1 MDINEIVKEV
11 TKSVMERIGSVSSS
25 DGAGSNASYDAN
37 YAQYM
42 DHTVLKPETVKA
54 TLKKFC
60 DEAKQ
65 YHFASVC
72 VNPANVPYVA
82 AQLKGSGVKTCSV
95 IGFPLGANTS
105 FIKAAEAIE
114 AIKNGAEEVDMVI
127 NIGALKD
134 REYDVVYN
142 DILAV
147 VNASHPA
154 AIVKVIIET
163 SALTDEEKI
172 AACTLAKKAGA
183 DFVKT
188 STGFGTGGATVEDV
202 RLMKQTVGEG
212 VKVKASTGINDR
224 RICDEMLKA
233 GAVRMGT
240 SKGIKIIK
248 GEIDPKPE
256 DCEKCGKCSSQ
267 CPSGLVHITKQ
278 AY

>member
-11 TKSVMERIGSVSSS
+11 TRSVMEKAGGEASVKITK
-25 DGAGSNASYDAN
+25 AGYDAS

-42 DHTVLKPETVKA
+42 DHTVLKQDTVKA

-72 VNPANVPYVA
+72 INSANVAYVA
-82 AQLKGSGVKTCSV
+82 SQLKGSGVKTCSV
-95 IGFPLGANTS
+95 IGFPLGATTS
-105 FIKAAEAIE
+105 LVKAVEASE
-114 AIKNGAEEVDMVI
+114 AIKNGADEVDMVI

-134 REYDVVYN
+134 KEYDVVYN

-147 VNASHPA
+147 VNAAHPN

-163 SALTDEEKI
+163 GLLTDEEKV
-172 AACTLAKKAGA
+172 AACTLAKKAGV

-188 STGFGTGGATVEDV
+188 CTGFGPGAATVEDI

-212 VKVKASTGINDR
+212 IKVKASTGINDR
-224 RICDEMLKA
+224 KICDEMLKA
-233 GAVRMGT
+233 GATRMGT
-240 SKGIKIIK
+240 SKGIKIVE
-248 GEIDPKPE
+248 GEIEIKPE
-256 DCEKCGKCSSQ
+256 DCEKCGKCTSK
-267 CPSGLVHITKQ
+267 CPAGLVTLTKQ

>member
-11 TKSVMERIGSVSSS
+11 TKNLLEKA
-25 DGAGSNASYDAN
+25 GAQTVQGQRSAKAGYDAS
-37 YAQYM
+37 YAQYI
-42 DHTVLKPETVKA
+42 DHTVLKPETTKA
-54 TLKKFC
+54 TLKRFC

-72 VNPANVPYVA
+72 INPANVAYVA
-82 AQLKGSGVKTCSV
+82 SQLKGSGVKTCSV
-95 IGFPLGANTS
+95 IGFPLGASTS
-105 FIKAAEAIE
+105 LVKAVEASE

-134 REYDVVYN
+134 KEYDVVYN

-147 VNASHPA
+147 VNAAHPN

-163 SALTDEEKI
+163 GLLSDEEKV

-188 STGFGTGGATVEDV
+188 CTGFGPGAATVEDIK
-202 RLMKQTVGEG
+202 LMKQTVGEG
-212 VKVKASTGINDR
+212 IRVKASTGINDR
-224 RICDEMLKA
+224 KICDEMLKA

-240 SKGIKIIK
+240 SKGIKIVEGEMEIK
-248 GEIDPKPE
+248 AE
-256 DCEKCGKCSSQ
+256 DCEKCGKCTSK
-267 CPSGLVHITKQ
+267 CPAGLVTLTKQ

>member
-11 TKSVMERIGSVSSS
+11 TKNVMEKAGTQEAQGQRIAK
-25 DGAGSNASYDAN
+25 AGYDAG

-42 DHTVLKPETVKA
+42 DHTVLKPETTKA
-54 TLKKFC
+54 ALKKFC
-60 DEAKQ
+60 DEAKK

-72 VNPANVPYVA
+72 INAANVPYVA
-82 AQLKGSGVKTCSV
+82 SQLKGSGVKTCTV
-95 IGFPLGANTS
+95 IGFPLGATTS
-105 FIKAAEAIE
+105 LVKAVEASE

-134 REYDVVYN
+134 KEYDVVYN

-147 VNASHPA
+147 VNAAHPN

-163 SALTDEEKI
+163 GLLSDEEKV

-188 STGFGTGGATVEDV
+188 CTGFGPGAATVEDIK
-202 RLMKQTVGEG
+202 LMKQAVGEG
-212 VKVKASTGINDR
+212 VKLNASTGINDR
-224 RICDEMLKA
+224 KICDEMLKA

-240 SKGIKIIK
+240 SKGIKIVED
-248 GEIDPKPE
+248 EIDIKPE
-256 DCEKCGKCSSQ
+256 DCEKCGKCTSK
-267 CPSGLVHITKQ
+267 CPAGLVTLTKQ

>member
-1 MDINEIVKEV
+1 MDINDIVREV
-11 TKSVMERIGSVSSS
+11 IRNVMEMTGTKDALSPH
-25 DGAGSNASYDAN
+25 GTGYDAG
-37 YAQYM
+37 YAQYI
-42 DHTVLKPETVKA
+42 DHTVLKPGTVKA
-54 TLKKFC
+54 TLKQFC

-72 VNPANVPYVA
+72 VNPANVAYVA
-82 AQLKGSGVKTCSV
+82 SQLKGSGVKTCSV
-95 IGFPLGANTS
+95 IGFPLGATTPYV
-105 FIKAAEAIE
+105 KAAETTE
-114 AIKNGAEEVDMVI
+114 AVKNGAEELDMVI

-134 REYDVVYN
+134 KEYDVVYN

-147 VNASHPA
+147 VNAARPG

-163 SALTDEEKI
+163 CLLTDEEKV
-172 AACTLAKKAGA
+172 AACTLAKRAGA

-188 STGFGTGGATVEDV
+188 STGFGSGGATVEDV

-212 VKVKASTGINDR
+212 MKVKASTGINDR
-224 RICDEMLKA
+224 QACDEMLKA

-256 DCEKCGKCSSQ
+256 DCEKCGKCTTK
-267 CPSGLVHITKQ
+267 CPAGLVTLTRQ